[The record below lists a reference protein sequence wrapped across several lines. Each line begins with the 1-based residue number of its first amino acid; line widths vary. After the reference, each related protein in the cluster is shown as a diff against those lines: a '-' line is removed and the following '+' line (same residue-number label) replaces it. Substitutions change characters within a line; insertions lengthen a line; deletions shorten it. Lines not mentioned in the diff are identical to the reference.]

1 MKNIDIRMNMD
12 NLSEDE
18 RKLFMN
24 LVEKANNQT
33 LPFNVTVG
41 NTFKIANIEFI
52 RFPAINGGVRIVAKD
67 FVFKD
72 KFDDNTN
79 NLANSHILKRLQ
91 TEILPKIEAAVGADN
106 VLEFET
112 ELTSLDGLKN
122 YGTMKSKISL
132 PTFDFYR
139 GNIEIFDKYNPESW
153 WWLATPWSTP
163 THGYDSAVCYVS
175 SGGTVSNDFCFYC
188 NGVRPFLILKSSL
201 FVS

>member
-18 RKLFMN
+18 RKLFMD
-24 LVEKANNQT
+24 LVEKTNNRT
-33 LPFNVTVG
+33 LPFNVAVG
-41 NTFKIANIEFI
+41 DTFKIANIEFI

-72 KFDDNTN
+72 KFDDSTN

-112 ELTSLDGLKN
+112 DLTSLDGLKN

-139 GNIEIFDKYNPESW
+139 GNIEIFDKYNPKRSW
-153 WWLATPWSTP
+153 HLATPWSTP
-163 THGYDSAVCYVS
+163 TRGYRSYVCFVFSDGAVRYYNWYYHC
-175 SGGTVSNDFCFYC
+175 
-188 NGVRPFLILKSSL
+188 GVRPFLILKSSL